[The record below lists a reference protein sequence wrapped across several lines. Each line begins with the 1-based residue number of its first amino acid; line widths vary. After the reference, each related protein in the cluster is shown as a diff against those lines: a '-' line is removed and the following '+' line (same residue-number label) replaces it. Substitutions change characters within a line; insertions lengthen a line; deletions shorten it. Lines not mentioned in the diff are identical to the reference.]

1 MDKNRHSCTRFPYI
15 FVHVVLKKTQ
25 GKLKLFLCE
34 NHNQTKEKW
43 IEYYDCKIL
52 KCINFWYKIL
62 VLGGLFLLTLKMF
75 GGIKNVNP
83 NVKVI
88 HFFASKESQI
98 NFTCQHCSLE
108 FFFTSFMAPNWPLF
122 FLTNIEGWMPSRF
135 FEEKICQKTMP
146 YECVRNCNYFPCE
159 RKIMIMIQFFFCWF
173 KKYVCISK
181 WGQKLTKIASN

>member
-1 MDKNRHSCTRFPYI
+1 MVNWNKRGLKKLKFWKIILWGSQWGRLIGHNLTPFGLPDLPLLTLTSLNLNVDKNRHSCTRFPYI

-88 HFFASKESQI
+88 HFFASKENQI
-98 NFTCQHCSLE
+98 NFACQHCSLR
-108 FFFTSFMAPNWPLF
+108 F
-122 FLTNIEGWMPSRF
+122 FLQLSRRHTDHCSF
-135 FEEKICQKTMP
+135 
-146 YECVRNCNYFPCE
+146 
-159 RKIMIMIQFFFCWF
+159 
-173 KKYVCISK
+173 
-181 WGQKLTKIASN
+181 

>member
-1 MDKNRHSCTRFPYI
+1 MDTIWPLLDYLPDLPLLTLTSLNLNVDKNRHSCTRFPYI

-88 HFFASKESQI
+88 HFFASKENQKLVFCYH
-98 NFTCQHCSLE
+98 NCSNVL
-108 FFFTSFMAPNWPLF
+108 W
-122 FLTNIEGWMPSRF
+122 
-135 FEEKICQKTMP
+135 EKIVLVWGKKL
-146 YECVRNCNYFPCE
+146 
-159 RKIMIMIQFFFCWF
+159 RKMFAN
-173 KKYVCISK
+173 SRP
-181 WGQKLTKIASN
+181 